1 MYLIHFIGSKLSGE
15 EAEGSE
21 FMLQGTENT
30 SSEDFVTLLGQP
42 AIQLE

>member
-1 MYLIHFIGSKLSGE
+1 MYLIHFIGLELSGE
-15 EAEGSE
+15 DREGST

-42 AIQLE
+42 AIQLV